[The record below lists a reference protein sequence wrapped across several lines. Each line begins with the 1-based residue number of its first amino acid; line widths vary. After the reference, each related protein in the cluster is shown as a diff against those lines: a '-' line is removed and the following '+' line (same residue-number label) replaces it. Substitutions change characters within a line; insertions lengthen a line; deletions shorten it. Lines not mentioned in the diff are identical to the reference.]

1 MKFKYCLMGV
11 AASALLLGC
20 DQNKSGA
27 PADTNSPAAQPNTNK
42 VVGVG
47 ETKDE
52 IVAGMD
58 KKLRE
63 LDDKIS
69 DFAKKSEGYKDDAKT
84 QADKALA
91 SLRDERDTVSKKL
104 DDLKKSGQEAWERT
118 KVSVVSAWHDLE
130 TAFDNAKAKFQ

>member
-20 DQNKSGA
+20 DQNKSGV
-27 PADTNSPAAQPNTNK
+27 PSDTNSPAAPPNTNK

-47 ETKDE
+47 ETKDDF
-52 IVAGMD
+52 VASMD

-69 DFAKKSEGYKDDAKT
+69 ELAKKSEGYKDDAKT

-104 DDLKKSGQEAWERT
+104 DDLKKSGQEAWEQT

-130 TAFDNAKAKFQ
+130 SAFDNAKAKFQ